1 MVFISEGMEMKT
13 LFEKIDALNAQ
24 YIQIWQDLCNNE
36 TPGEQKARVDQ
47 AGKYIADWAQAKGWQ
62 VHIEPMEGAGDIV
75 WITLNPEAQGQGIF
89 LSGHLDTVHP
99 VGTFGNPP
107 VRIEGDTIYGP
118 GVTDCKGGI
127 VGAMLAMEAL
137 DQINYRGRKIHLLLQ
152 TDEEGSSDLSK
163 KATINYMCK
172 VAQGAKAFLNLEGQN
187 GNTAVL
193 KRKGILSVY
202 LDIKGEEAHASQC
215 AILGANA
222 IAEAAHKILELEK
235 LKDHD
240 GLTASCDL
248 IEGGSVINT
257 VAGHCRFGVNI
268 RFATNAQRD
277 WVLEYLQKIADT
289 TYIEGCKTELII
301 AQTRPAME
309 EEQRNYDLLDRMNR
323 CYAACGLPILS
334 TVIGIGGSDAAEV
347 TESGTPCID
356 SIGVEGED
364 IHNPNERARISSLAE
379 CAKRLAAFCCY
390 EE

>member
-1 MVFISEGMEMKT
+1 MVT
-13 LFEKIDALNAQ
+13 LFKKIDALKEE
-24 YIQIWQDLCNNE
+24 YLRIWQDICNLE
-36 TPGEQKARVDQ
+36 SPGANKARVD
-47 AGKYIADWAQAKGWQ
+47 AVGRYIADWAKAKGWR
-62 VHIEPMEGAGDIV
+62 VHTEPMNGAGDIV
-75 WITLNPEAQGQGIF
+75 WITLNPEAEGQGIF
-89 LSGHLDTVHP
+89 LSGHIDTVHP
-99 VGTFGNPP
+99 VGLFGNPP

-127 VGAMLAMEAL
+127 VGAMLAMDAL

-152 TDEEGSSDLSK
+152 TDEEGSSDLSQ

-172 VAQGAKAFLNLEGQN
+172 VAQGAEAFLNLEGQN
-187 GNTAVL
+187 GDTAVL

-202 LDIKGEEAHASQC
+202 LEIEGEEAHASQC

-222 IAEAAHKILELEK
+222 IAEAAYKIIEIEK

-248 IEGGSVINT
+248 IDGGSVINT
-257 VAGHCRFGVNI
+257 VAGHCSLGINI

-277 WVLEYLQKIADT
+277 WVLDYLQKLADNPQ
-289 TYIEGCKTELII
+289 IEGCKTKLVI

-309 EEQRNYDLLDRMNR
+309 EEQRNYDLLDKMNR
-323 CYAACGLPILS
+323 CYAGCGLPALS
-334 TVIGIGGSDAAEV
+334 TVLGIGGSDAAEI

-356 SIGVEGED
+356 SIGVEGAD

-390 EE
+390 NE